1 MKLMGIQ
8 YDKVHA
14 IVAVINSNKGRA
26 LLVGGAVR
34 DMVMGLS
41 ASERI
46 SMLKYM
52 GYLNSNWNNC
62 SNNLGQ

>member
-1 MKLMGIQ
+1 MKLMGNQ

-14 IVAVINSNKGRA
+14 IVAAINSNKGRA

-41 ASERI
+41 AVRKI
-46 SMLKYM
+46 SILKYM
-52 GYLNSNWNNC
+52 DYLNSNWNNC